1 MNQDLGIIFQSANSE
16 NLSASSVFRV
26 LTPSELQKGSLIV
39 TSSIY
44 VGKYDELS
52 SPATINGIFFFFFFF
67 HCLNLYN
74 PSAYPTSLQNVSS
87 WEITH
92 FLSLRKS
99 RVCFNKFEMD
109 KLEKM
114 KLLVRLT
121 CCWCTLRQ

>member
-16 NLSASSVFRV
+16 KLSGSSVFRV

-39 TSSIY
+39 TSNIY
-44 VGKYDELS
+44 FGKYDELS
-52 SPATINGIFFFFFFF
+52 SPATINGIFFFFF

-74 PSAYPTSLQNVSS
+74 LSAYSTSLQNVSS

-121 CCWCTLRQ
+121 CCCCTLRQ